1 MAKKTIVVVG
11 AGRGLG
17 NSIAERFAREGF
29 RVVLIARRKNA
40 LDEYVAEFAAKGYEA
55 TGKAADVQDT
65 AALTKVFDE
74 IHAEFGVVDV
84 LAYNAANMQ
93 GGKLTELTA
102 EDIVSHYKTDVA
114 GALHC
119 VRAVLPK
126 QLEQKSGA
134 LLFTGGLFGVFPN
147 ANYEFA
153 CMSMD
158 KAALRAMAQ
167 MLNAELKDKGIFA
180 GMVQVMG
187 VMGTPE
193 YFPAT
198 DLADAFWELYVK
210 QDNFERIFV

>member
-1 MAKKTIVVVG
+1 MSKKTIVVVG

-29 RVVLIARRKNA
+29 RVVLIARRQNA
-40 LDEYVAEFAAKGYEA
+40 LDEYVKEFAAKGYEA
-55 TGKAADVQDT
+55 IGRAADVTDT
-65 AALTKVFDE
+65 AALTKIFAE
-74 IHAEFGVVDV
+74 IGTVDV

-93 GGKLTELTA
+93 GGRLTELTA
-102 EDIVSHYKTDVA
+102 EDIVAHYKVDVA

-119 VRAVLPK
+119 VREVLPK

-134 LLFTGGLFGVFPN
+134 LLFTGGLFGVYPN
-147 ANYEFA
+147 ANFEYA

-158 KAALRAMAQ
+158 KAALRALAQ

-180 GMVQVMG
+180 GIVQVMG

-198 DLADAFWELYVK
+198 DLANAFWELYVK
-210 QDNFERIFV
+210 QDSFERIFV